1 MTDRRTFLKQAGILA
16 AGLPLG
22 TAVLNQHVL
31 ASTASPVL
39 EEKWAQLRQ
48 LFTQDPDYIHFSN
61 FLVTSHP
68 KPVRDAID
76 LHRARIDRNPG
87 LAMDWDLQEA
97 WKREAQVRDWAGR
110 YLQAKPGQIAL
121 TGSTTEGLAMI
132 YGGIHVRPD
141 QEILTTVH
149 EHYSTEFT
157 LDYRVKKEGTQV
169 RKIKLFKDAHR
180 ISVDEVLSAIKSN
193 IRPNTRVLGMTWVQS
208 GSGVKLPIGEIGK
221 LVEELN
227 RSRDE
232 KDRILYVVDGVHG
245 FGVEDLSFPQ
255 MHCDFF
261 IAGTHKW
268 MFGPR
273 GTGIICARSEEL
285 KDVTPTVPTFS
296 EDTNFATILS
306 PGGYHAFE
314 HRWALNEAFKLH
326 LQLGKA
332 DVQTR
337 IHGLNSYLKER
348 LLAHPQ
354 IELVTPTSPE
364 LSAGF
369 TFFRVKEQSSDK
381 VAAYLMENRVVCDA
395 VHRDAG
401 PVIRTAPGL
410 LNTESEVDRFMTLLG
425 KKL

>member
-1 MTDRRTFLKQAGILA
+1 
-16 AGLPLG
+16 
-22 TAVLNQHVL
+22 
-31 ASTASPVL
+31 
-39 EEKWAQLRQ
+39 
-48 LFTQDPDYIHFSN
+48 
-61 FLVTSHP
+61 
-68 KPVRDAID
+68 
-76 LHRARIDRNPG
+76 
-87 LAMDWDLQEA
+87 
-97 WKREAQVRDWAGR
+97 
-110 YLQAKPGQIAL
+110 
-121 TGSTTEGLAMI
+121 
-132 YGGIHVRPD
+132 
-141 QEILTTVH
+141 
-149 EHYSTEFT
+149 
-157 LDYRVKKEGTQV
+157 
-169 RKIKLFKDAHR
+169 
-180 ISVDEVLSAIKSN
+180 
-193 IRPNTRVLGMTWVQS
+193 
-208 GSGVKLPIGEIGK
+208 
-221 LVEELN
+221 
-227 RSRDE
+227 
-232 KDRILYVVDGVHG
+232 
-245 FGVEDLSFPQ
+245 
-255 MHCDFF
+255 
-261 IAGTHKW
+261 

-296 EDTNFATILS
+296 EDTNFATTMS

-381 VAAYLMENRVVCDA
+381 VAAYLMENRVVSDA

-425 KKL
+425 KNSDTALER

>member
-31 ASTASPVL
+31 ASTAAPVP

-169 RKIKLFKDAHR
+169 CKIKLFKDAHR

-296 EDTNFATILS
+296 EDTNFATTLS